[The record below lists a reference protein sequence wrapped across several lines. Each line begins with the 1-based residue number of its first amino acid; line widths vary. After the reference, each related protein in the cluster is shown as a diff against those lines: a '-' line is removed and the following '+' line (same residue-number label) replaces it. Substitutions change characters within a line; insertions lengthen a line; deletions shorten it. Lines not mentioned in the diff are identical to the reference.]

1 MKKRMIGIAVA
12 LALALAG
19 CVEMQCGVEADHGFV
34 SLAEAVPDAILE
46 IRYYSTYNFIGDRV
60 DGYERPCALITKEA
74 AAALKAA
81 SDDCV
86 RRGYRLKI
94 YDAYRPQRA
103 VAHPNLDKSVLFA
116 QGYIAERSGHS
127 RGSTVDLTLFDMKTG
142 KEVDMGGTFD
152 WFGRES
158 HPDYKDITKEQFANR
173 MLLREIMLAHGF
185 KPIAEEW
192 WHFTL
197 KNEPYPDTYF
207 DFPVRN

>member
-94 YDAYRPQRA
+94 YDA
-103 VAHPNLDKSVLFA
+103 
-116 QGYIAERSGHS
+116 
-127 RGSTVDLTLFDMKTG
+127 
-142 KEVDMGGTFD
+142 
-152 WFGRES
+152 
-158 HPDYKDITKEQFANR
+158 
-173 MLLREIMLAHGF
+173 
-185 KPIAEEW
+185 
-192 WHFTL
+192 
-197 KNEPYPDTYF
+197 
-207 DFPVRN
+207 